1 VPEQAGFRVVETTPN
16 CYHSL
21 DARDKA
27 GNLRY
32 SRTTN
37 WFYNLEI
44 FPHMR
49 SGTRQ
54 HGASPSFRAD
64 QGERCAP
71 GALGA
76 LRLNRVTARGKAYGC
91 HAQSCARRVCDEG

>member
-1 VPEQAGFRVVETTPN
+1 MPEQAGFRVVETTPN

-37 WFYNLEI
+37 WFYNLEDI
-44 FPHMR
+44 PAYEVGH
-49 SGTRQ
+49 
-54 HGASPSFRAD
+54 ASTWCVAVLS
-64 QGERCAP
+64 
-71 GALGA
+71 
-76 LRLNRVTARGKAYGC
+76 RG
-91 HAQSCARRVCDEG
+91 SR